1 MSSSRFPVQSWHWP
15 FLGGIVDRYPKMF
28 VRWAII
34 YLLIGTLLGFLMGVN
49 LINRS
54 IFRFAHVHI
63 NLLGFM
69 AMIVCG
75 IAYHILPR
83 FNVRPLRWP
92 GLVRYHFYLA
102 NIGLIGMVSS
112 HAMAIATG
120 LSIFSI
126 LFHLASTLM
135 VLSIIFFVANIYG
148 LLADPKSKTEP
159 EKAASSQKTEE
170 ENPLKKLFSAS
181 QVVGK
186 PEGSINRG
194 ERCRKEVLVGDLI
207 KVYPETKKVLEK
219 HYGENC
225 FTCLGQQYESIE
237 QTANMHNISV
247 EMILGEI
254 NRAINRAI
262 DEGLKAGAGR

>member
-1 MSSSRFPVQSWHWP
+1 M
-15 FLGGIVDRYPKMF
+15 DKYPKMF

-49 LINRS
+49 MINRS
-54 IFRFAHVHI
+54 MFRFAHIHI

-83 FNVRPLRWP
+83 FNARPLKWP
-92 GLVRYHFYLA
+92 GLVSYHFYLA

-112 HAMAIATG
+112 QTLALASG
-120 LSIFSI
+120 LPIFAI

-135 VLSIIFFVANIYG
+135 VLSIIFFVVNIYG
-148 LLADPKSKTEP
+148 LLTDPKPKAEP
-159 EKAASSQKTEE
+159 EKAPSSRKTED
-170 ENPLKKLFSAS
+170 ENPLQKLFSAS

-186 PEGSINRG
+186 PAGSISRG
-194 ERCRKEVLVGDLI
+194 DRCRKDVLVGDLI
-207 KVYPETKKVLEK
+207 KIYPETRKVFEK

-225 FTCLGQQYESIE
+225 FTCPGQQYESIE

-247 EMILGEI
+247 DMILGEI
-254 NRAINRAI
+254 NAAI
-262 DEGLKAGAGR
+262 DDGLKAGAGR

>member
-1 MSSSRFPVQSWHWP
+1 M
-15 FLGGIVDRYPKMF
+15 DRYPKMF

-34 YLLIGTLLGFLMGVN
+34 YLLIGTLLGFLIGVN

-54 IFRFAHVHI
+54 IFRFAHIHI

-83 FNVRPLRWP
+83 FNARPLRWP

-102 NIGLIGMVSS
+102 NIGLIGMVSFYTFS
-112 HAMAIATG
+112 LIVG
-120 LSIFSI
+120 SPIFNI
-126 LFHLASTLM
+126 LFYLASGVM
-135 VLSIIFFVANIYG
+135 VLAIIFFVANIYG
-148 LLADPKSKTEP
+148 LLTEPKPKAEPERATMDPKG
-159 EKAASSQKTEE
+159 EE

-181 QVVGK
+181 DVIGK
-186 PEGSINRG
+186 PEGSISRG

-207 KVYPETKKVLEK
+207 KVYPETKKVFER

-225 FTCLGQQYESIE
+225 FTCQGQKYESIE
-237 QTANMHNISV
+237 QTANMHNIPV
-247 EMILGEI
+247 EVVLDEI
-254 NRAINRAI
+254 NKAI
-262 DEGLKAGAGR
+262 DEGLERTGVRNRPTY